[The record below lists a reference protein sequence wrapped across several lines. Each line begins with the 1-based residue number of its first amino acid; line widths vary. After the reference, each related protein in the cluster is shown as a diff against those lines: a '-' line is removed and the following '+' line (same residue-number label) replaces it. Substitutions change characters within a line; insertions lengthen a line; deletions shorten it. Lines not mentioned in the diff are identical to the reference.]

1 MDRIGRQGLQLF
13 VDAGCAVDN
22 DLVSQLTQQVLL
34 EKIQSMLG
42 QRPDQDIVPL
52 STGATTVL
60 QQQGEEEI
68 EEELP
73 DQVRHH
79 HPNHHQ
85 NHDEYYHQYH
95 HHHIG
100 QN

>member
-34 EKIQSMLG
+34 EKIQSMFG

-73 DQVRHH
+73 DQVRHQH
-79 HPNHHQ
+79 CHCHT
-85 NHDEYYHQYH
+85 
-95 HHHIG
+95 G